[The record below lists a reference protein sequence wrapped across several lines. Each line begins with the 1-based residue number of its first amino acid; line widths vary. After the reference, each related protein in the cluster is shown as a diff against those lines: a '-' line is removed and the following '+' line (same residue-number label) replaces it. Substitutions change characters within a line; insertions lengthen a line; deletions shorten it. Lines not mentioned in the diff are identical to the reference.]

1 MNVDNKK
8 IVLALAVI
16 AMFAGIWLYAST
28 NQDAETSYS
37 PEGAWLMNGVVA
49 GQSFLWMDTYTSDSN
64 KPGISGTVM
73 CTLPVVS
80 GMTQSGHGSWV
91 RIAKNKFAFT
101 AVRILIGGEGQP
113 AGTAKFWGTVT
124 VDAEDEM
131 SGTLSAQYFDL
142 SGKATSP
149 VIGPGISNGKRI
161 ELIVEDQR

>member
-1 MNVDNKK
+1 MNVDKKK

-16 AMFAGIWLYAST
+16 AMFAGIRLYAST

-64 KPGISGTVM
+64 KPGVSGIVL

-91 RIAKNKFAFT
+91 RIAKNKFAIT
-101 AVRILIGGEGQP
+101 AVRILIGGDGQP

-124 VDAEDEM
+124 VDKENEM
-131 SGTLSAQYFDL
+131 SGTLSVQYFSL
-142 SGKATSP
+142 GGEAVSP
-149 VIGPGISNGKRI
+149 VIGPGTSTGKRI
-161 ELIVEDQR
+161 EVKVEGLQ